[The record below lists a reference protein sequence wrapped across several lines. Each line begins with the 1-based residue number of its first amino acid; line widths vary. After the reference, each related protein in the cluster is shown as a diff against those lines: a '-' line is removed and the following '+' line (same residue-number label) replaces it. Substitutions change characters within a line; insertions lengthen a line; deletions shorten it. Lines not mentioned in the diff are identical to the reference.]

1 MKTRWV
7 ISLIVL
13 GAFILLPQAALAG
26 EVEDLEELKV
36 THMNYMGAVNTGN
49 VEAIMGFWVEG
60 GVSFM
65 GGRAFPIVVNI
76 TRAKKFWSRI
86 LQTHRLILIP
96 YKPDFRVIGNTGLVW
111 GHFTQVVINKEKG
124 VGKRRFQK
132 FSYTYIKSEGKW
144 KIALAH
150 STQITGEQEIF

>member
-1 MKTRWV
+1 MMKTRWV
-7 ISLIVL
+7 ISLIAL
-13 GAFILLPQAALAG
+13 GAFILLPQVALAD
-26 EVEDLEELKV
+26 DLADLKS
-36 THMNYMGAVNTGN
+36 THMNYMGALNTGN

-150 STQITGEQEIF
+150 STQIKGEQEIF